1 MRAST
6 KDTQPGSI
14 REVVEGASPS
24 RRQVLRGVAAAG
36 ALTASGLLA
45 ACGGG
50 DDSGGTGG
58 TTAGSGTT
66 PATPGSSSPGSS
78 GDGQE
83 LAKKSEI
90 PVGGGVIFDAEKVVV
105 TQPTKNDFKA
115 FSAIC
120 THQGCIV
127 SNVSDGII
135 SCPCHGSQYSIKDG
149 SVQGGP
155 APRPLPEKTIKVE
168 GSEIVLA

>member
-1 MRAST
+1 MPHTTDA
-6 KDTQPGSI
+6 QPGSTLPAVI
-14 REVVEGASPS
+14 GQASPS

-36 ALTASGLLA
+36 VVTASGLLV

-50 DDSGGTGG
+50 DDSGGTA
-58 TTAGSGTT
+58 TAGSGTT
-66 PATPGSSSPGSS
+66 TPATTASSSEGSS
-78 GDGQE
+78 GGGQE
-83 LAKKSEI
+83 LAKTSEI
-90 PVGGGVIFDAEKVVV
+90 PVGGGVIFDAQKVVV

-120 THQGCIV
+120 THQGCVV
-127 SNVSDGII
+127 SNVSNGII
-135 SCPCHGSQYSIKDG
+135 SCPCHGSQYSVKDG

-155 APRPLPEKTIKVE
+155 APRPLPEKSIKVE